1 MHVLVKKGERSSI
14 RFLQHTIVNPRDK
27 EAKAREVQYIL
38 SRQPNSSHH
47 SFLQRRLAHIR
58 YFAVLPLG
66 MALRAVRVLAT
77 HRATAAALPHP
88 LAIGRRAFMST
99 GASHLFSEPSFP
111 VQRGAV
117 GSEDPAAWLDK
128 YARLDP
134 AEMWKVGSFPLL
146 ARSEAATP
154 AKAAAATALS
164 TPEELWDTSGMLSAL
179 TDDMPLRD
187 AHGVDELL
195 RELDAAYGYFADS
208 VLKKRRKKMNKHK
221 HRKRKK
227 ALRMRTKKN

>member
-1 MHVLVKKGERSSI
+1 
-14 RFLQHTIVNPRDK
+14 
-27 EAKAREVQYIL
+27 
-38 SRQPNSSHH
+38 
-47 SFLQRRLAHIR
+47 
-58 YFAVLPLG
+58 

-77 HRATAAALPHP
+77 HRAAALAHP
-88 LAIGRRAFMST
+88 LARNSATFGRRAFMST
-99 GASHLFSEPSFP
+99 GVSHLFSEPSFP

-117 GSEDPAAWLDK
+117 DGEDPAAWLDK

-134 AEMWKVGSFPLL
+134 ADMWKVGSFPLL
-146 ARSEAATP
+146 PPSEACDDT
-154 AKAAAATALS
+154 AAAKATALT

-179 TDDMPLRD
+179 SDDVPLRGT
-187 AHGVDELL
+187 HGVDELL
-195 RELDAAYGYFADS
+195 RELDGAYGYFADS

>member
-1 MHVLVKKGERSSI
+1 
-14 RFLQHTIVNPRDK
+14 
-27 EAKAREVQYIL
+27 
-38 SRQPNSSHH
+38 
-47 SFLQRRLAHIR
+47 
-58 YFAVLPLG
+58 

-77 HRATAAALPHP
+77 HRVQQLATHPLAARSSAAAL
-88 LAIGRRAFMST
+88 GRRAFMST

-111 VQRGAV
+111 VQRGTV
-117 GSEDPAAWLDK
+117 DGDDPSAWLDK

-134 AEMWKVGSFPLL
+134 SDMWKVGSFPVVHDD
-146 ARSEAATP
+146 
-154 AKAAAATALS
+154 AAAVDKASVLTSSA
-164 TPEELWDTSGMLSAL
+164 ELWDTSGMLSAL
-179 TDDMPLRD
+179 SDDVPLRD

-195 RELDAAYGYFADS
+195 RDMDAAYGYFADS